1 MTPCTV
7 GLNVICFKESPFPVQ
22 FLSTNGYRISKQ
34 IAQSQFQRN
43 VNKYERA
50 VHDIITS
57 ACVWNSSTFQSL
69 HLFLF
74 QVMCLHF
81 LCEKAWEIVE
91 SSVLQT
97 CGCSKFSQYA
107 NVLNKKKMFLRRQIW
122 LRSQYVKFVFL
133 VANSVMCIML
143 KSWNYY
149 RSRIWLWGENILAAN
164 KGVSSKF
171 LNACIILSGRLL
183 TGHLELVLSL
193 ES

>member
-81 LCEKAWEIVE
+81 LCEKA
-91 SSVLQT
+91 
-97 CGCSKFSQYA
+97 
-107 NVLNKKKMFLRRQIW
+107 
-122 LRSQYVKFVFL
+122 
-133 VANSVMCIML
+133 
-143 KSWNYY
+143 
-149 RSRIWLWGENILAAN
+149 
-164 KGVSSKF
+164 
-171 LNACIILSGRLL
+171 
-183 TGHLELVLSL
+183 
-193 ES
+193 